1 MTITAATL
9 SSIQIG
15 CIAPLGAD
23 GVPSGFVK
31 RRSDG
36 PVAVTTLG
44 LAGDEQADLTVHGG
58 PEKAVYGYPAAHHDT
73 WAADYPEHRDLFVAG
88 GVGENL
94 TIAGWTETDVCVGDV
109 HAIGGA
115 RLQVCQPRQPCSK
128 FTLRFGD
135 NRLAKAMVRNGRAGW
150 YYRVI
155 EEGVIR
161 PGEAVV
167 LIDRPNPGFR
177 FDRLVRIVNFGDAS
191 EDELRAMANMDGLA
205 SRLRTRAALAL
216 GESASPTD

>member
-1 MTITAATL
+1 MTSAIL

-15 CIAPLGAD
+15 KVAPLGPD

-31 RRSDG
+31 HRSDG

-44 LAGDEQADLTVHGG
+44 LAGDEQADLSVHGG
-58 PEKAVYGYPAAHHDT
+58 LEKAVYGYPAAHHDA
-73 WAADYPEHRDLFVAG
+73 WAMDYPEHRGLFVAG

-109 HAIGGA
+109 HAVGDA
-115 RLQVCQPRQPCSK
+115 RLQVCQPRQPCFK
-128 FTLRFGD
+128 FTTRFVD

-155 EEGVIR
+155 DEGVIR
-161 PGEAVV
+161 SGDAVDLV
-167 LIDRPNPGFR
+167 DRPNPDFR
-177 FDRLVRIVNFGDAS
+177 FDRLIRIVNFGDATV
-191 EDELRAMANMDGLA
+191 DELRAMANMTGLA
-205 SRLRTRAALAL
+205 SRLRTRAAHALAQVT
-216 GESASPTD
+216 SAD

>member
-1 MTITAATL
+1 MTDASL
-9 SSIQIG
+9 QSIQVG
-15 CIAPLGAD
+15 KVAPLGPD
-23 GVPSGFVK
+23 FIPSGFIK
-31 RRSDG
+31 RGIDG
-36 PVAVTTLG
+36 PVLVTALG

-58 PEKAVYGYPAAHHDT
+58 PEKAVYGYPAAHHDA
-73 WAADYPEHRDLFVAG
+73 WAADYPEHRNLFVAG

-94 TIAGWTETDVCVGDV
+94 TIAGWTEADVCVGDI

-155 EEGVIR
+155 EEGLIC
-161 PGEAVV
+161 PGEAIV
-167 LIDRPNPGFR
+167 LVDRPNPGFR
-177 FDRLVRIVNFGDAS
+177 FDRLVQIVNFGAAS
-191 EDELRAMANMDGLA
+191 DDELRAMAGMGGLA
-205 SRLRTRAALAL
+205 SRLRTRASQAL
-216 GESASPTD
+216 GESASPDD

>member
-15 CIAPLGAD
+15 RIAPLGPE
-23 GVPSGFVK
+23 GVPSGFIK
-31 RRSDG
+31 STIDG
-36 PVAVTTLG
+36 PVEVTALG

-58 PEKAVYGYPAAHHDT
+58 SEKAVYGYPAAHHDA
-73 WAADYPEHRDLFVAG
+73 WAAEYPEHRNLFIAG

-109 HAIGGA
+109 HAVGGA
-115 RLQVCQPRQPCSK
+115 RLQVCQPRQPCFK
-128 FTLRFGD
+128 FAMRFND
-135 NRLAKAMVRNGRAGW
+135 NRLPKAMVRNGRAGW

-161 PGEAVV
+161 PGDAVELV
-167 LIDRPNPGFR
+167 DRPNPGFR
-177 FDRLVRIVNFGDAS
+177 FDRLVEIVNFGNAGA
-191 EDELRAMANMDGLA
+191 DELQAMATMTGLA
-205 SRLRTRAALAL
+205 SRLRIRAAKAL
-216 GESASPTD
+216 GEFASPSD